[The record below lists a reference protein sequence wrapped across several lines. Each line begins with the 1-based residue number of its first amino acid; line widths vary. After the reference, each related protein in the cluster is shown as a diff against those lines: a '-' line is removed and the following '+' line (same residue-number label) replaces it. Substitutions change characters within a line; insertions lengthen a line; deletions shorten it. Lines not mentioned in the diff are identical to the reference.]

1 MPMKHLTSML
11 LLTTIAVA
19 QKTSPDL
26 NFNETTLSNLVQN
39 SRSVMKKRDTIPII
53 VQYAERNPEKSIFT
67 ATQRKTHGRLLQSL
81 DKLDVEIL
89 EVTAQELEALK
100 ADRNV
105 TYISPADREVS
116 GFLDKENN
124 AINFWQA
131 DDYLNACCTPC
142 NKRIV
147 ATIRTNSLHL
157 TSTEYE

>member
-1 MPMKHLTSML
+1 MKHLTSML

-26 NFNETTLSNLVQN
+26 DFTETSLSNGVQN
-39 SRSVMKKRDTIPII
+39 SRSLMKKRDTIPVI
-53 VQYAERNPEKSIFT
+53 VQYAEKSIFT